1 MARPSKAKSVFSDNA
16 DLPSQKKRITTAAT
30 SADMGPS
37 GSASLYKLEQMAA
50 GFGKIPE
57 FNKLM
62 YNDDNVLMTLNV
74 QLKNTRYKAN
84 MDVFMDK
91 SAAVCKYDISVNG
104 GEKITGTTTATNKKA
119 ARKNAARCM
128 LMHMDKPT
136 VEEIEE
142 ITKWMVAGHRNN
154 IGAREEP
161 VSKEFGPLGHTVT
174 LRWRCDDH
182 SFYGKGV
189 SNSLKLAELY
199 AMQDLYC
206 QTHKFPTLQQ
216 EAKVLRPVKLNATPT
231 ITKASAKASRPE
243 PIIDELSKADV
254 CHMNTLRN
262 SMVNKMKVKQHE
274 VITQSRG
281 GFLCTLTWEWLDTN
295 GQVEKRTVAK
305 QGTSKALAK
314 AAASKAI
321 LVEVGVIDP
330 VTREESSHASSIR
343 SSITKNIARAVQ
355 AATEFVR
362 KTNCSV
368 WRLFMP
374 QLVEALVQRGDREL
388 VTPLLESITAADVEI
403 PTDIWE
409 TLLSLSSIAVDEMFC
424 KAILHGIKHLTLDSR
439 YFISEKAQKVYQKQ
453 SWLLALEFNA
463 EMCSNLASL
472 QSRGGKDVVSLLC
485 DNTKSQLPLMF
496 LKGTVNSEYSKSPLR
511 EDDMVLLVPYNGVY
525 QWGDGLVAIVS
536 KHKSENYEASLTC
549 KVVNRLKWDPTDAI
563 YEHNRFGVFFVNNT
577 TTNKR
582 MMQAL
587 LAITHKMLPVNSN
600 AQGYHYNKDLQR
612 ILIESD
618 KDSVADLELNNAAL
632 PTSIPL
638 TPSQSD
644 ACKSAL
650 TNPLTLIQ
658 GPPGTGKTQVACAI
672 IDCWRQQTK
681 EKILAVADSN
691 VAADNLI
698 EGLNSRGIHA
708 LRIGFGSESLLQEES
723 LKRLAK
729 YGRYKSLKESG
740 YYKEANSLRMAM
752 ITEAIRQHQVIIAT
766 CVGSGND
773 ILSSYS
779 FPYVV
784 IDECAQSIEASN
796 LIPIGKGCKQLVL
809 IGDHKQLRPT
819 IISPEAAAQGL
830 SISLLE
836 RLVSA
841 QVATVHVLDVQRRM
855 HPSISEFP
863 NKHFYRGAVR
873 DAVSESSRP
882 PVRGFKWPTRGYN
895 IAFID
900 ASAGCPN
907 SQFESNVGTS
917 KANALEADIV
927 AIVLKSIIEAR
938 DVRESQIGILTA
950 YDAQKWM
957 LKRKL
962 NQIDSVKGQAI
973 EIDSVDGFQGKEKEL
988 IIFSAVR
995 SNLQK
1000 DVGFLR
1006 DPRRMNV
1013 MLTRARRGLIVI
1025 ADKYTI
1031 MNDIANWR
1039 PYVEYI
1045 TDRVLD
1051 IHISEL
1057 NMFLDSPSNRLDGIV
1072 RQVRTGWYP

>member
-1 MARPSKAKSVFSDNA
+1 MARPGKAKSVFSDNA
-16 DLPSQKKRITTAAT
+16 DLPSQKKRMTTVAAT
-30 SADMGPS
+30 ADMGLS
-37 GSASLYKLEQMAA
+37 GGTGLYQLEQMAA
-50 GFGKIPE
+50 EFGKKPE

-62 YNDDNVLMTLNV
+62 YNDENVLMTLNV
-74 QLKNTRYKAN
+74 QLKNPRYKSN

-91 SAAVCKYDISVNG
+91 TTAICKYDISVNG
-104 GEKITGTTTATNKKA
+104 GEKITGTATAPNKKTA
-119 ARKNAARCM
+119 KKNAARCM
-128 LMHMDKPT
+128 LMHMEKPT
-136 VEEIEE
+136 LEEIEE
-142 ITKWMVAGHRNN
+142 ITKWMVAGHRTT

-174 LRWRCDDH
+174 LRWRVGDQ
-182 SFYGKGV
+182 SYYGKGV

-199 AMQDLYC
+199 ATQDLYC
-206 QTHKFPTLQQ
+206 QTQKLPPMQQ
-216 EAKVLRPVKLNATPT
+216 EAKVAKPVKVDAAPT
-231 ITKASAKASRPE
+231 ITKASAKASKPE
-243 PIIDELSKADV
+243 PIIDEVSRADV
-254 CHMNTLRN
+254 CQMNTIRY

-274 VITQSRG
+274 VVTQSRG
-281 GFLCTLTWEWLDTN
+281 GFLCTLTWEWVDAN
-295 GQVEKRTVAK
+295 GQVEKRTVEK

-321 LVEVGVIDP
+321 LVEIGVIDP

-343 SSITKNIARAVQ
+343 SSVTKNIARAVQ
-355 AATEFVR
+355 AASEFVQ

-368 WRLFMP
+368 WRLFLP
-374 QLVEALVQRGDREL
+374 QLVDALAQRGDREL
-388 VTPLLESITAADVEI
+388 VTPLLEGISTANAEI

-409 TLLSLSSIAVDEMFC
+409 TLLSLASMAVDETFC
-424 KAILHGIKHLTLDSR
+424 RAVLHGIKNLTLDS
-439 YFISEKAQKVYQKQ
+439 

-463 EMCSNLASL
+463 EICSNLASI
-472 QSRGGKDVVSLLC
+472 QGRGGKDVVSLLC
-485 DNTKSQLPLMF
+485 ENTKSLLPLMF
-496 LKGTVNSEYSKSPLR
+496 LKGTINSEYSKSPLR

-525 QWGDGLVAIVS
+525 LWGDGLVGIVS
-536 KHKSENYEASLTC
+536 KHKSENYEATLTC
-549 KVVNRLKWDPTDAI
+549 KIVNRLKWDPTDAI
-563 YEHNRFGVFFVNNT
+563 YEHNRFGVFLVNST

-587 LAITHKMLPVNSN
+587 LSITHKMLPVNST

-618 KDSVADLELNNAAL
+618 KDTVMEDELNNAAL
-632 PTSIPL
+632 PTTIPL
-638 TPSQSD
+638 TPAQSD

-650 TNPLTLIQ
+650 TNPVTLIQ

-698 EGLNSRGIHA
+698 EGLNSRGINA

-729 YGRYKSLKESG
+729 YNRYKSLREAG
-740 YYKEANSLRMAM
+740 CHKEANSMRMVM
-752 ITEAIRQHQVIIAT
+752 ITEAIKQHQVIIAT

-773 ILSSYS
+773 ILSNYA

-841 QVATVHVLDVQRRM
+841 RVATVHLLDVQRRM

-882 PVRGFKWPTRGYN
+882 PVKGFKWPTKGYN

-907 SQFESNVGTS
+907 SQFESTVGTS
-917 KANALEADIV
+917 KSNALEADIV
-927 AIVLKSIIEAR
+927 AIVLKSIMEAR
-938 DVRESQIGILTA
+938 DVKESQIGILTA

-957 LKRKL
+957 LKRKI
-962 NQIDSVKGQAI
+962 NQIDAVKGQAI
-973 EIDSVDGFQGKEKEL
+973 EIDSVDGFQGKEKDL

-1031 MNDIANWR
+1031 MNDTANWR

-1072 RQVRTGWYP
+1072 RQARTGWYP